1 MLSGDLLV
9 NSMEGSVA
17 QSTGQS
23 GKPETPAVTP
33 AKPDG
38 GPERPEDTYE
48 DHLCHHCGGD
58 GLILASD
65 GDGSDWGEDTYSGP
79 DDEVIQ
85 CRHCNGTGAI

>member
-1 MLSGDLLV
+1 MPR
-9 NSMEGSVA
+9 ETVA

-33 AKPDG
+33 AKPD
-38 GPERPEDTYE
+38 PERSENDWEED
-48 DHLCHHCGGD
+48 DDLCPRCGGD
-58 GLILASD
+58 GLIMAYD

-79 DDEVIQ
+79 MDAVIE